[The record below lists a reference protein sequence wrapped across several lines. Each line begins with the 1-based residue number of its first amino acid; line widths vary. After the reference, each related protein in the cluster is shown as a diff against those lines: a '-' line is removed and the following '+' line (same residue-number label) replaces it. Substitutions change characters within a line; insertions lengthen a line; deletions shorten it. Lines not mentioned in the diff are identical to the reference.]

1 MAIKI
6 INGVEYPLTEE
17 EEAARI
23 AESDA
28 WDLRID
34 DTRMNRNHILKVTD
48 IVLLEDF
55 PLSAGTKEEWLAY
68 RQELRDCLDSFE
80 RVSTFEFPK
89 SPIIKKAGEDAYNA
103 KKASGPSDAEKEE
116 RGGQEA
122 WDALTDEEKES
133 ETERLALNEKQ
144 SAETV
149 AGYPGAGIDP
159 V

>member
-6 INGVEYPLTEE
+6 VNGVEYPLTEE

-23 AESDA
+23 AVSDA

-55 PLSAGTKEEWLAY
+55 PLSAGTKAEWLAY

-80 RVSTFEFPK
+80 KVSTFEFPK
-89 SPIIKKAGEDAYNA
+89 SVSYTH
-103 KKASGPSDAEKEE
+103 
-116 RGGQEA
+116 
-122 WDALTDEEKES
+122 LTLP
-133 ETERLALNEKQ
+133 TILL
-144 SAETV
+144 V
-149 AGYPGAGIDP
+149 
-159 V
+159 